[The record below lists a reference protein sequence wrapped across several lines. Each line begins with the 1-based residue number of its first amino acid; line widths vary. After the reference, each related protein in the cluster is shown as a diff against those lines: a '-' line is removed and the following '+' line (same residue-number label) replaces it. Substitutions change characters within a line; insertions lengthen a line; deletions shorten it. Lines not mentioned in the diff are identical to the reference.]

1 IRFNNLNS
9 QWDRSRQAIRVRL
22 TLADKFLAVLRRIR
36 EDEYQQNLLLE
47 RMHQLEGIDT
57 SITSSDLA
65 GSVGME
71 GPDKLRSEVTLT
83 ISRLEDQQTLL
94 RDYID
99 QVTQRADRDLNTAEP
114 VRYCQ
119 LQLELNARRLE
130 QLRESWVGCE
140 RFWEQWK
147 MAREYWLAFN
157 EDARLLDDSMAASLS
172 RMSHA
177 PLPNKP
183 VECDRA
189 MREHHKEREDVDHLS
204 SVVLSRAAQLGSMI
218 GVRPD
223 DRAEDGRGWRLIEIP
238 VGPEAG
244 LPASALGRRV
254 RSELALQLAGL
265 ETRWSAWDKAWAT
278 RRIQLERRGLQVGR
292 LSTIEELEGEV
303 AKAEDNLQAISK
315 KVSVQAPLE
324 QVEQAERDL
333 NQLEAT
339 IPVLQNRVRSTAPG
353 LRMELIHGEPC
364 DTSLSELPFEVTDR
378 YQQLST
384 RFDKLADSTTRCR
397 VELNLTLRLLRAV
410 KVADN
415 ALSQLTISL
424 NGAKKRIH
432 EIPPEDRMATQ
443 QFRSEIEEQL
453 VRGQALADM
462 HIPTLEQLAA
472 QHPRTVEARE
482 RIQPTVLG
490 FASTIDELQ
499 RVSNEIRIR
508 SEQSVYLIRPTG
520 TSLDSDTLTTRL
532 ISPASPR
539 PSGPVITKPLR
550 NMFTDEGITVLLT
563 TEFQSGLPPDANP
576 YDQQQL
582 QATWFKDGQ
591 QVATPDYESRLT
603 PTTAELRIGETL
615 SEDTGLFT
623 CCIRTPYGQAET
635 SCNLVVNETHSPVS
649 TGPVADESVV
659 RPSKRARASRPPGHM
674 TEPPRFVRELT
685 SQTIRE
691 PEELNLQCQAV
702 GEPVPKLHWF
712 KDGTSIQTNPD
723 YMITELAGAGS
734 VKVRQTRM
742 VSHEGT
748 YTCRAKNVVGEAV
761 TKCRVT
767 IHPGSPPIIV
777 TPLRDKQLVE
787 GEKCQLTVRY
797 KSSIP
802 ATVEWY
808 HDGRPV
814 RDDGVRCR
822 ITQEGSEVT
831 NLTLPKVTNDQIGDY
846 MCVVRNLIGE
856 ASTNSYVQVHPTET
870 PRTESPIPL
879 DELLDQYR
887 SRPPERPPAPKRPYD
902 LAADFDEVFEPQK
915 TRKTFGPSVA
925 REDLVVPLSAKRERI
940 PSFPARRHPGE
951 FPRATSVPVTEPSV
965 IYTLRKPARPRPS
978 SMIGEPPI
986 IVQPLKNADTTD
998 GEKIKMDCI
1007 ITGHPPPTVTWYK
1020 NGVLL
1025 PQSNSRFVRQEGDK
1039 HSLIFCDI
1047 LLEDQGEYTCVAENP
1062 YGQVRTSCH
1071 MDVEPISDGE
1081 QPVDRPPEL
1090 VKPLPTQ
1097 MHLHDGSDLRL
1108 ECIFSGRPTPSV
1120 IWLKDGTPVP
1130 ASPNFQPSQDGGVAR
1145 LYVPRVQPADSGVY
1159 RAVATNPFGSCRT
1172 TVYLQILP
1180 KPISPMP
1187 SPRIQPTKPLKVCGG
1202 PEFTR
1207 IFKDIYIESQR
1218 LEEVV
1223 LECTVIGVPQP
1234 TVYWTHNGLLITG
1247 DDQRYVP
1254 VQGPGPD
1261 DHCLIIRRPDIWAA
1275 GRYQAVAENIHG
1287 RATCSAVVNPVVY
1300 SPTMGSRPPSL
1311 WSLSRS
1317 TRQRAVYTRE
1327 TSVPVSPA
1335 ATAPPLSPRPRTMV
1349 QVPTI
1354 VPRLQRET
1362 SAPPSQQYLTSRHL
1376 QLVPGQTTPPIQVTF
1391 PLPRERRSLSRSE
1404 ITHTL
1409 EPRLP
1414 EPVKR
1419 YSSTQYLSR
1428 IQYTRQAPTTTSTLS
1443 RRVSSQPRLE
1453 PGYSSEEEHEHP
1465 ITAVPYVR
1473 HYKTR
1478 MERSLAAKPRLRP
1491 GYRSEMEHKQ
1501 TLSVTPMVPEYRTT
1515 IEQTLPSV
1523 PRLKPGFATEVERPI
1538 SMDVV
1543 PVVPEYKTQLS
1554 TEVPARPQV
1563 QRGFSSEREYIRSM
1577 SVTPMVPEYETK
1589 LEHKVVERPVL
1600 EAGYASEEEHEHAM
1614 NVVPLVR
1621 RTEYKTEL
1629 ATEVPSRPTARPGFA
1644 SETTVPR
1651 PIEVTPMT
1659 TEYKTRMERRMPS
1672 YPILEAGYSSE
1683 EEYQTRMEV
1692 VPVVPHTSYRTEMTT
1707 DLTAKPVTQPGFV
1720 SEQQHM
1726 LTMEVVPVVPEF
1738 KTELSTEVHARPQLT
1753 TGHETRLDYER
1764 QLQWET
1770 ELKQYQSA
1778 VETRLPSRPSLT
1790 SVYSATLE
1798 HETSMNVVPVVPY
1811 DERFTSHFT
1820 QEFAVE
1826 YRPVDLI
1833 VEVPVPPQFIK
1844 PLASVMASEGT
1855 RVVLDG
1861 IVTGTPQPSIAWFKA
1876 GRQLED
1882 GPDLKLEYNEGQV
1895 RLTLTEAF
1903 VEDAGQYVCEAQN
1916 VAGQAESSATIVIQA
1931 RLMAPYFVKGL
1942 ESQVVQEGQSVRM
1955 VVKVDGEPP
1964 PTVTWTY
1971 NGREIISSPH
1981 YKIEVQGDGV
1991 HVLEIPETYFQDTGR
2006 YTVIAKNAAGESVSS
2021 GLLTMQE
2028 PEHRTPTPR
2037 RELHH
2042 RELTLQVETL
2052 PQMPLPP
2059 PPPPSPKAEKP
2070 QFTQTFL
2077 PEMELPEDDR
2087 LVLTVEAWGNPLPF
2101 IHWFHNGREL
2111 MDTPDLQIT
2120 QVGPPLANP
2129 NEIQPQP
2136 VRMSGQLI
2144 ISRVLASDSGL
2155 YTCVAVN
2162 QAGQAEVLGNVSV
2175 LAKSPKPS
2183 PPIEP
2188 ALTPPK
2194 FIQSPPFSIESE
2206 LNQPLVLTA
2215 EAVGNPIPDLR
2226 VYHNGVPVLS
2236 DINRTVETVS
2246 GTGKIRIQ
2254 VHQFQPTDQG
2264 DWTFVA
2270 SNSMG
2275 TTSKT
2280 IQLAPRKPVAPEPPK
2295 PSPVTF
2301 TVVTQPPMLRPMF
2314 LQRLPENLL
2323 INEENPITLRARFTG
2338 QPNPTVQVLRDGKPL
2353 EQSTRVTYA
2362 LEAPDLIAIH
2372 ISKPRPEDDGVYT
2385 VCIENP
2391 AGKDSCSVSLNVVP
2405 AEPPPFANMAPP
2417 RFIRGPL
2424 PWPASETGD
2433 LITCPGQ
2440 LVFREDQPV
2449 NLEVEV
2455 TGEPVPTVTWFCN
2468 SKPIPLDGT
2477 HKVFSPREYNST
2489 LLLDTPNVDTD
2500 SGTYT
2505 CVATN
2510 AVGQAALQFNVH
2522 IKPSPPI
2529 TTPPRFTEKPPEK
2542 IVTPMGKPLTLN
2554 ATVEG
2559 TPNPTLSWYRN
2570 GLPISSTSDG
2580 RIIVETRDRQ
2590 TTVRIAALQPE
2601 DLTDWECVATN
2612 IAGTASSKTTLTAEQ
2627 YQETIEIKPKKVE
2640 PEPQATPARAPRFTQ
2655 FLQPVTVP
2663 ESSPAKF
2670 FVSFEGEPAPQVS
2683 WFREE
2688 IKLDMMAEYKIV
2700 TTVHTSELTIEHVSP
2715 EQAGTFSVVLTNIA
2729 GQACSKSRLLVEKP
2743 PQPSF
2748 VGQPPKFESRLM
2760 EPVTVKIGEPVT
2772 FECKV
2777 TGEPVPQVYW
2787 ERNGVRLPGTESA
2800 HVRTFDQ
2807 PPYHTLVLCAV
2818 SPEDAAE
2825 YTCVAVNPLGQDTC
2839 KARVYVEEP
2848 IKPAPLVAPVIF
2860 AGPKDVTV
2868 MEAQQA
2874 VLVARVKGT
2883 PTPEVTW
2890 LHNGE
2895 IIKPSSYFQP
2905 TVLPN
2910 GEVRLVISSA
2920 YLEDAGDYTV
2930 QASNPAGETT
2940 ATARLTVQRPL
2951 PKTVTPRFTKP
2962 LPTTPV
2968 QLTEGMPIQLT
2979 VEFVGEPQP
2988 EITWLRNGQPFQ
3000 ATPDWTITTEGQT
3013 STLGCRE
3020 VFVTDS
3026 AEWTVEASNSVG
3038 RTRTRTQLTVIP
3050 VKRVPEPPKKE
3061 EAAPVFEK
3069 RLQPRLRVPLHHTAT
3084 LHCVVSGHPEPIVR
3098 WFHNGTEFYPEL
3110 ITTTESEGTS
3120 KHELLIDRTTH
3131 SYTLYIHDLNAFD
3144 IGEIMVR
3151 AENELGVTVCQ
3162 THLEMEIVDGQVVEP
3177 RFLRQPPERVQV
3189 SPGEPARLECEVES
3203 QPPVAFRWY
3212 LDGMQLDRNVAPYR
3226 VLEDTNRTTLI
3237 IPRLEPTALPTEV
3250 KVEAAAPTG
3259 TKIVSTSVIEM
3270 MASTA
3275 EADRPILEEEQ
3286 HIEIPTS
3293 PLRFVRALPR
3303 ELIIEDN
3310 TGSVFLDVEVEQ
3322 PTPEQI
3328 GVTPKPVFTWYRNGI
3343 ELFLQTTT
3351 TERYQI
3357 VQENTWHNRL
3367 IITNPGMQDIGEL
3380 TCIARRKTKAGEE
3393 RIKTSC
3399 QIHRAETGKPTE
3411 IEKRITETQVKLEK
3425 LITVSQTE
3433 TFKTNLE
3440 IPPKIIHPLPTHIKP
3455 TPGTTVKLEITVT
3468 GHPQPDVQWTVSS
3481 PQTSS
3486 RCEIV
3491 PVEEVDQ
3498 VTTHHQ
3504 MLIHDF
3510 KTEDYRTTVQ
3520 VVATSEIGQATSV
3533 CQLEAPAERLEFTKT
3548 LSPELEVAEATPV
3561 LLECAVQPT
3570 PTPVDFHWYVQG
3582 VEVTPETQGVVIQ
3595 STSHTSQL
3603 HIEQMRPELAG
3614 PVTVQAVHP
3623 QGQQVTCTSHLIF
3636 SSMLVLRQPESP
3648 VVESFP
3654 ALDIVLDSEL
3664 RFSKPLSYELVRSA
3678 SLVHSLV
3685 LECQIETEVKPVQ
3698 VIWTLNDRELTQSD
3712 RVQMVYMEDTG
3723 TAKLIVHDVAP
3734 EDAGQYACIVK
3745 GQIIKQSTGKLVQK
3759 VIQSTTEVEI
3769 FEPIPE
3775 ETTATIEPLPQEEAT
3790 SEEVQPAVLE
3800 FVKPVTPELKK
3811 VSESELQLDMECQI
3825 QADLATQTVKWLLNG
3840 QELVQSDRIEMSF
3853 VEDLG
3858 VAHLTVHHVSPM
3870 DSGEYTCQ
3878 VVGRVIE
3885 PEKKKEPI
3893 SKTIISVSEV
3903 TITEQISEETTTV
3916 IEAKSEEEAAPE
3928 EVLPALLEFVKPVT
3942 PQLNKVSEQEL
3953 RLDMECQ
3960 IHADITPQ
3968 TVKWLLNGQELIQ
3981 SDRVEMSF
3989 VENLGL
3995 VHLTIHQVAAA
4006 DSGEYSCEV
4015 TGEVI
4020 EPEKKKEPVP
4030 KVIISTSDITI
4041 EEQRPEETTT
4051 VLEPVVQEE
4060 AAPEEVLPT
4069 VLEFL
4074 KPVTPELK
4082 QVSEKELQLDVECQI
4097 QADIA
4102 PQTVQW
4108 LLNGQE
4114 LTQSDRVEIS
4124 FSEDIGVAHLTVY
4137 HVGPA
4142 DSGEYTCRVVGEI
4155 VEPAQKGLVAKTITS
4170 TSDVTIMEQIPQE
4183 TTTAIEP
4190 VPQEEASPE
4199 EVQPAVLEFVK
4210 PVTPELKQVSENEL
4224 QLDVECQIHADI
4236 TPQKVEW
4243 LHNGRELVQ
4252 SDRVEMSFVTD
4263 VGVAHLTV
4271 HQVSPLDSGAYT
4283 CKVLGEVIEPEKHKE
4298 PVQKTIIS
4306 TSDVIISVQTVEETT
4321 TVLEPAPKE
4330 EVAPEEVKP
4339 AVLEFVKPL
4348 TPEVKK
4354 VSERELKLDM
4364 ECQIQADI
4372 APQTVQWLFNGQELV
4387 ESNRIEMS
4395 FVEDLGL
4402 AHLTVHQVGPADSG
4416 EYACK
4421 VTGEVIEPEKRRESI
4436 LKTIVSTTDVTIT
4449 EEIAEETTTII
4460 EVVPPTEVSQE
4471 EVKPTVLEF
4480 VKPVTPE
4487 LKKVSESDL
4496 RLDME
4501 CQIHADIT
4509 PQTVQWLHD
4518 GQELVESD
4526 RVEISF
4532 LEDLGVAHLTVHQV
4546 GPTDSGEYSCKVV
4559 GQVIEP
4565 KQKELVPKTIIST
4578 SDVTITE
4585 EVEPV
4590 TYHLEFIKPL
4600 MPEFHAVSDT
4610 QTDLELTCQIQTNME
4625 PLITEWI
4632 LNDTELVA
4640 SDRLEMCFLRDQGV
4654 ASLTV
4659 HQVSPSDSGDYTC
4672 VVTTQ
4677 AIEPKTHEP
4686 VKKSIKSTIK
4696 INIEAEA
4703 EEQVEEVRTE
4713 TVTPQSPTF
4722 LTELKPVRI
4731 CEGEEI
4737 YLTATVR
4744 GTPQPLEVTWKHDGV
4759 TLQPDTTDAVLYY
4772 APDSGVCELTISE
4785 AFPEDAGVY
4794 SIEASN
4800 QFGLAVTQ
4808 TEVLI
4813 VKEEPDETT
4822 KTEEVSV
4829 SGLPAPTEPKIDV
4842 VQPQLEPTG
4851 APEEVCTLLGVDVTD
4866 KTVTETP
4873 ETRELELFSPIEVL
4887 PQLPDTA
4894 YCEHYVEEKEIK
4906 TDLEEPVELPLE
4918 QFSDEEQD
4926 EYSLSQAIVL
4936 DVLIPH
4942 DAISVDEVSFTT
4954 DDVGKAVSVPSLVD
4968 IAPSD
4973 VQPIEMSQIADMIK
4987 PPEELSKPEEED
4999 EEQPTRETTTPIRDE
5014 SSKSIEQPKYII
5026 GAAGGADVESRKKVE
5041 EDVKQTAGERPAT
5054 DQVEILQAQ
5063 SEQLR
5068 LEEPK
5073 YRGAIEEET
5082 VIESETKEQP
5092 GLEITEAK
5100 ITVVETEKEAIAV
5113 SDAMYYETTHDARKM
5128 HECITSQPHEVMNAT
5143 TNVLPGPK
5151 PIENHIYGKE
5161 PREILEKT
5169 QEKEENERDNQY
5181 YNT

>member
-1 IRFNNLNS
+1 MDIRY
-9 QWDRSRQAIRVRL
+9 
-22 TLADKFLAVLRRIR
+22 AV
-36 EDEYQQNLLLE
+36 
-47 RMHQLEGIDT
+47 
-57 SITSSDLA
+57 SS
-65 GSVGME
+65 GGGKS
-71 GPDKLRSEVTLT
+71 
-83 ISRLEDQQTLL
+83 
-94 RDYID
+94 
-99 QVTQRADRDLNTAEP
+99 
-114 VRYCQ
+114 
-119 LQLELNARRLE
+119 
-130 QLRESWVGCE
+130 
-140 RFWEQWK
+140 
-147 MAREYWLAFN
+147 
-157 EDARLLDDSMAASLS
+157 
-172 RMSHA
+172 
-177 PLPNKP
+177 
-183 VECDRA
+183 
-189 MREHHKEREDVDHLS
+189 
-204 SVVLSRAAQLGSMI
+204 
-218 GVRPD
+218 
-223 DRAEDGRGWRLIEIP
+223 
-238 VGPEAG
+238 
-244 LPASALGRRV
+244 
-254 RSELALQLAGL
+254 
-265 ETRWSAWDKAWAT
+265 
-278 RRIQLERRGLQVGR
+278 
-292 LSTIEELEGEV
+292 
-303 AKAEDNLQAISK
+303 
-315 KVSVQAPLE
+315 VSVQH
-324 QVEQAERDL
+324 
-333 NQLEAT
+333 
-339 IPVLQNRVRSTAPG
+339 
-353 LRMELIHGEPC
+353 LR
-364 DTSLSELPFEVTDR
+364 FEVLPSEND
-378 YQQLST
+378 
-384 RFDKLADSTTRCR
+384 
-397 VELNLTLRLLRAV
+397 VLN
-410 KVADN
+410 DG
-415 ALSQLTISL
+415 S
-424 NGAKKRIH
+424 
-432 EIPPEDRMATQ
+432 
-443 QFRSEIEEQL
+443 F
-453 VRGQALADM
+453 
-462 HIPTLEQLAA
+462 
-472 QHPRTVEARE
+472 
-482 RIQPTVLG
+482 G
-490 FASTIDELQ
+490 FPGS
-499 RVSNEIRIR
+499 RVSNVELIGF
-508 SEQSVYLIRPTG
+508 EFLGEKTHLLPYL
-520 TSLDSDTLTTRL
+520 
-532 ISPASPR
+532 
-539 PSGPVITKPLR
+539 
-550 NMFTDEGITVLLT
+550 F
-563 TEFQSGLPPDANP
+563 
-576 YDQQQL
+576 
-582 QATWFKDGQ
+582 
-591 QVATPDYESRLT
+591 
-603 PTTAELRIGETL
+603 
-615 SEDTGLFT
+615 
-623 CCIRTPYGQAET
+623 
-635 SCNLVVNETHSPVS
+635 
-649 TGPVADESVV
+649 
-659 RPSKRARASRPPGHM
+659 
-674 TEPPRFVRELT
+674 
-685 SQTIRE
+685 
-691 PEELNLQCQAV
+691 
-702 GEPVPKLHWF
+702 
-712 KDGTSIQTNPD
+712 
-723 YMITELAGAGS
+723 
-734 VKVRQTRM
+734 KVRQTRM

-787 GEKCQLTVRY
+787 GEKCQMTVRY
-797 KSSIP
+797 KSSTP

-808 HDGRPV
+808 HNDRPI
-814 RDDGVRCR
+814 RDDGVRYR
-822 ITQEGSEVT
+822 ITQEGPEVT
-831 NLTLPKVTNDQIGDY
+831 NLTLPKVTSDQIGDY
-846 MCVVRNLIGE
+846 MCVVRNPIGE
-856 ASTNSYVQVHPTET
+856 ASTSNYLQIHPTET

-887 SRPPERPPAPKRPYD
+887 SRPPERPAAPKRPYD

-915 TRKTFGPSVA
+915 TRKTFGPSVVK
-925 REDLVVPLSAKRERI
+925 EDFVVPLYAKRERI
-940 PSFPARRHPGE
+940 PSLPARRQPGE
-951 FPRATSVPVTEPSV
+951 FPRATSVPVTESSV
-965 IYTLRKPARPRPS
+965 IYTVRKPARSRPS

-986 IVQPLKNADTTD
+986 IVQPLKNAETTD

-1025 PQSNSRFVRQEGDK
+1025 PQSNSLFVRQEGDK
-1039 HSLIFCDI
+1039 HSLIFYDI

-1097 MHLHDGSDLRL
+1097 MHLQDGSDLRL

-1130 ASPNFQPSQDGGVAR
+1130 ASANFQHYVKVLLNPDPYCTMTPPLSPQPSQEGGVAR
-1145 LYVPRVQPADSGVY
+1145 LYVPRVQLADSGVY
-1159 RAVATNPFGSCRT
+1159 RAVATNPVGSCRT
-1172 TVYLQILP
+1172 TVYLQVLP

-1362 SAPPSQQYLTSRHL
+1362 SAPPSQQYLTSHHL
-1376 QLVPGQTTPPIQVTF
+1376 HLVPGQTTPPIQVTF

-1428 IQYTRQAPTTTSTLS
+1428 LQYTRQATTTTSTLS

-1465 ITAVPYVR
+1465 ITATPYVR

-1478 MERSLAAKPRLRP
+1478 MERSLTAKPRLRP

-1501 TLSVTPMVPEYRTT
+1501 TFSVTPMVPEYRTT
-1515 IEQTLPSV
+1515 IEQSLPSV

-1600 EAGYASEEEHEHAM
+1600 EAGYASEGEHEHAM

-1629 ATEVPSRPTARPGFA
+1629 ATEVPSRPTTHPGFA

-1707 DLTAKPVTQPGFV
+1707 DLTAKPVMQPGFV

-1778 VETRLPSRPSLT
+1778 VATRLPSRPSLT

-1833 VEVPVPPQFIK
+1833 VEVPIPPQFIK
-1844 PLASVMASEGT
+1844 PLSSVMASEGT

-1861 IVTGTPQPSIAWFKA
+1861 IVTGTPQPSISWFKA

-2059 PPPPSPKAEKP
+2059 PPPSSPKAEKP

-2111 MDTPDLQIT
+2111 MDTPDRQIT

-2129 NEIQPQP
+2129 NEIQPHP

-2175 LAKSPKPS
+2175 LAKSLTDSWKTTEKLSSVYLLLQPSAPKPS

-2206 LNQPLVLTA
+2206 VNQPLVLTA

-2236 DINRTVETVS
+2236 DINRTVETLS

-2280 IQLAPRKPVAPEPPK
+2280 IQLTPRKPVAPEPPK

-2314 LQRLPENLL
+2314 LQRLPENLS

-2405 AEPPPFANMAPP
+2405 TEPPPFANMAPP

-2440 LVFREDQPV
+2440 LVFREDQPA

-2455 TGEPVPTVTWFCN
+2455 TGEPAPTVTWFCN
-2468 SKPIPLDGT
+2468 SQPIPLDGT
-2477 HKVFSPREYNST
+2477 HKVFAPREHNST

-2522 IKPSPPI
+2522 IKPSPPS
-2529 TTPPRFTEKPPEK
+2529 TNPPRFTEKPPEK

-2554 ATVEG
+2554 ACVEG
-2559 TPNPTLSWYRN
+2559 SPNPTLSWHRN

-2590 TTVRIAALQPE
+2590 TTVRIAAVQPE

-2655 FLQPVTVP
+2655 FLQPLTVP

-2688 IKLDMMAEYKIV
+2688 IKLDLMAEYKVGHSLNKFCLLGHVSSRIFCSPVDLKIV

-2748 VGQPPKFESRLM
+2748 VGQPPRFESRLM

-2787 ERNGVRLPGTESA
+2787 ERNGVRLPATESA
-2800 HVRTFDQ
+2800 HVKTFDQ

-2825 YTCVAVNPLGQDTC
+2825 YTCVAVNPLGQDIC

-2883 PTPEVTW
+2883 PSEFKDIVIPHLTPEVTW

-2905 TVLPN
+2905 AVLPN

-2951 PKTVTPRFTKP
+2951 PKTVSPRFTKP

-3000 ATPDWTITTEGQT
+3000 STPDWTCSKADNVNTKNSVLQITTEGQT
-3013 STLGCRE
+3013 STLECRE

-3069 RLQPRLRVPLHHTAT
+3069 RLQPRMRVPLHHTAT
-3084 LHCVVSGHPEPIVR
+3084 LHCVVSGHPEPIIR

-3162 THLEMEIVDGQVVEP
+3162 THLELEIVDGQVVEP

-3212 LDGMQLDRNVAPYR
+3212 LDGMQVDRNVTPYR

-3237 IPRLEPTALPTEV
+3237 IPRVEPTGLPTQV
-3250 KVEAAAPTG
+3250 KVEAAAPSG

-3275 EADRPILEEEQ
+3275 EADRPILEEE
-3286 HIEIPTS
+3286 HAEKDEEIPTS

-3303 ELIIEDN
+3303 ELIIEDT
-3310 TGSVFLDVEVEQ
+3310 TGSVFFDVEVEQ

-3343 ELFLQTTT
+3343 ELRLQTTT
-3351 TERYQI
+3351 LPLERYQI
-3357 VQENTWHNRL
+3357 VQENTWHSRL
-3367 IITNPGMQDIGEL
+3367 IITKPNLQDAGEL
-3380 TCIARRKTKAGEE
+3380 TCIARRKTNAGEE
-3393 RIKTSC
+3393 KIQTSC
-3399 QIHRAETGKPTE
+3399 KISGSETKTQRE
-3411 IEKRITETQVKLEK
+3411 QEKGITESQIEIQSIVTE
-3425 LITVSQTE
+3425 SQTE
-3433 TFKTNLE
+3433 TFKTKVV
-3440 IPPKIIHPLPTHIKP
+3440 IPPRIIQPLPKHIKP
-3455 TPGTTVKLEITVT
+3455 QIGSTTRLEVIVT
-3468 GHPQPDVQWTVSS
+3468 GQPQPDVQWTVSS

-3491 PVEEVDQ
+3491 PAEEVDQ

-3504 MLIHDF
+3504 LLIHDV
-3510 KTEDYRTTVQ
+3510 KTDDYRTTVQ

-3623 QGQQVTCTSHLIF
+3623 QGQQVSSTSHLKF
-3636 SSMLVLRQPESP
+3636 CSPSYCQPESP
-3648 VVESFP
+3648 TVDSLPDFP
-3654 ALDIVLDSEL
+3654 LMIDSQL
-3664 RFSKPLSYELVRSA
+3664 RFSKPLSYELVNAA
-3678 SLVHSLV
+3678 SLVRSLV
-3685 LECQIETEVKPVQ
+3685 LECQIEAEVKPVQ

-3712 RVQMVYMEDTG
+3712 RVQVVYMEDTG

-3745 GQIIKQSTGKLVQK
+3745 GQIVKQSTGKLVPK
-3759 VIQSTTEVEI
+3759 VIQSTTDVEI
-3769 FEPIPE
+3769 LEPIPE
-3775 ETTATIEPLPQEEAT
+3775 ETTAAIESLPQEEAT
-3790 SEEVQPAVLE
+3790 SQEVQPAVLE

-3811 VSESELQLDMECQI
+3811 VSERELQLDMECQI

-3858 VAHLTVHHVSPM
+3858 VAHLTVHDVSPV
-3870 DSGEYTCQ
+3870 DSGEYTCE

-3885 PEKKKEPI
+3885 PEKKKEPV
-3893 SKTIISVSEV
+3893 SKTIISISEV

-3916 IEAKSEEEAAPE
+3916 IEEKSQEEAVPE

-3942 PQLNKVSEQEL
+3942 PQLSKVSEREL
-3953 RLDMECQ
+3953 RLDVECQ

-3968 TVKWLLNGQELIQ
+3968 TVKWLMNGQELFQ

-3995 VHLTIHQVAAA
+3995 AHLTVYHVGPV

-4030 KVIISTSDITI
+4030 KVIISTSDVTI
-4041 EEQRPEETTT
+4041 DEQPPEETTT
-4051 VLEPVVQEE
+4051 VIEPVIQEE
-4060 AAPEEVLPT
+4060 AAPEEVKPA

-4082 QVSEKELQLDVECQI
+4082 QVSERQLQLDVECKI

-4137 HVGPA
+4137 QVGPA

-4155 VEPAQKGLVAKTITS
+4155 FEPAQKELVAKTITS
-4170 TSDVTIMEQIPQE
+4170 TSDVTIVEQVTQE

-4210 PVTPELKQVSENEL
+4210 PVTPDLKQVSENEL

-4243 LHNGRELVQ
+4243 LHNGQELVQ

-4263 VGVAHLTV
+4263 VGIAHLTV
-4271 HQVSPLDSGAYT
+4271 HQVSPLDSGEYT

-4306 TSDVIISVQTVEETT
+4306 TSDVIISVQTAEETT

-4387 ESNRIEMS
+4387 ESNRIEIS

-4449 EEIAEETTTII
+4449 EQITEETTTVI
-4460 EVVPPTEVSQE
+4460 ELVPPAEVSPE
-4471 EVKPTVLEF
+4471 EVKPVVLEF

-4501 CQIHADIT
+4501 CQVHADIT

-4559 GQVIEP
+4559 GQVTEP

-4585 EVEPV
+4585 EIEPV

-4600 MPEFHAVSDT
+4600 MPEFHAVS

-4696 INIEAEA
+4696 INIEAES
-4703 EEQVEEVRTE
+4703 EERLEEVRTE

-4737 YLTATVR
+4737 YLTATVK

-4813 VKEEPDETT
+4813 VKEEPDETS

-4829 SGLPAPTEPKIDV
+4829 SGLTAPTEPKIDV
-4842 VQPQLEPTG
+4842 VQTQLEPTG
-4851 APEEVCTLLGVDVTD
+4851 APEEVCTPLGVDVTD
-4866 KTVTETP
+4866 KTVAETP

-4942 DAISVDEVSFTT
+4942 DAVSVDEVSFTT
-4954 DDVGKAVSVPSLVD
+4954 DDVGKTVSVPSLVD

-4973 VQPIEMSQIADMIK
+4973 VQPTEMSQIAVDMIK
-4987 PPEELSKPEEED
+4987 PPEESSKPEKED
-4999 EEQPTRETTTPIRDE
+4999 EEQPTREEATPKWDE

-5026 GAAGGADVESRKKVE
+5026 GVAGDADVESRKKVE
-5041 EDVKQTAGERPAT
+5041 EDVKQTSGERSET
-5054 DQVEILQAQ
+5054 DQVEVLQAQ

-5068 LEEPK
+5068 VEEPK
-5073 YRGAIEEET
+5073 YRGAIEEEET
-5082 VIESETKEQP
+5082 AMETETKEQP

-5100 ITVVETEKEAIAV
+5100 ITVVETAQEAIAV
-5113 SDAMYYETTHDARKM
+5113 SDAMYYETTHDVRRM
-5128 HECITSQPHEVMNAT
+5128 HECIILHSHEVMNAT
-5143 TNVLPGPK
+5143 TKVLPGTTT
-5151 PIENHIYGKE
+5151 IENPTYRKE
-5161 PREILEKT
+5161 TDELHKKPQDQEHMKETTTNETLEKT
-5169 QEKEENERDNQY
+5169 HTENLNQGILERNVEVSHFRRLNEIEEQKAEKVEKRIPTKTTDKNISISEINTPSTEEPSLCKGDVIQRPAIPVAFEAPGVHEAVELAAFQFGAPETAQLSEVIVTQAEYVSTEIIGSEEVEQSGVSTERAPDVTDRESIEEEKLSTQLATLPLKILY
-5181 YNT
+5181 HPVPVFVGLFEESCDSSFLSLLDSDGARSAPCEDGLGTIIFS